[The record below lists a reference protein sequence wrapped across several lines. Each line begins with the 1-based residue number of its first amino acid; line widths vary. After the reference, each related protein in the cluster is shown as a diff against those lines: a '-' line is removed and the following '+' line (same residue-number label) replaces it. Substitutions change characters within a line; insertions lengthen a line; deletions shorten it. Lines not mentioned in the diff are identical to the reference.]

1 LCQKR
6 KRGTTYKKN
15 PNTKKRRYPM
25 RHSIII
31 DSLPQAFK
39 VIKEMNLNTDQDDS
53 DYRTAGRRSLET
65 ILEGRMQERISF
77 YLDEMSRLGEADR
90 RNGYFSRHLVTEL
103 GDIELHIP
111 RTRHFSPIRIVR
123 AYARR
128 APHIDR
134 MILACFVLG
143 ISTRKVATA
152 LLPVLGEPVSAAT
165 VSRVAKSLDTVVA
178 AFHRRPI
185 TRQYRFLIFD
195 GVVLKR
201 KTGAGSVKR
210 VVLVAL
216 GITPEGRKEVIDF
229 AIAPGESQGAWENFL
244 TDLYR
249 RGLNEETVAMIVT
262 DGGKGLLA
270 ALPMVYP
277 KIPIQRCWAH
287 KSRNVLTYVRKADRE
302 AVKDDLHAIQY
313 ASGIKKAQMAI
324 GAFARRWKQIYPR
337 AVSCLLADEEDLLS
351 FFQIKD
357 SSWWSQ
363 VRTTNAIERR
373 FREVRRRTR
382 PMGVFSDRTSME
394 RILYA
399 VFSYENLRQGVA
411 TPFLAVTQNS

>member
-1 LCQKR
+1 
-6 KRGTTYKKN
+6 
-15 PNTKKRRYPM
+15 M
-25 RHSIII
+25 RHTVVIN
-31 DSLPQAFK
+31 SLPQAYE
-39 VIKEMNLNTDQDDS
+39 VIKEMNLDNDHWDA
-53 DYRTAGRRSLET
+53 DYRRLGRQSLAT
-65 ILEGRMQERISF
+65 ILEERMQERISF
-77 YLDEMSRLGEADR
+77 YLDEMARLGAADR
-90 RNGYFSRHLVTEL
+90 RNGSFSRHLVTEL
-103 GDIELHIP
+103 GDIELHVP

-152 LLPVLGEPVSAAT
+152 LLPVLGEPVSATT
-165 VSRVAKSLDTVVA
+165 VSRVATSLDTAVA

-185 TRQYRFLIFD
+185 KRPYRFLIFD

-201 KTGAGSVKR
+201 RTGAGSVKR
-210 VVLVAL
+210 VVLVVL
-216 GITPEGRKEVIDF
+216 GITPDGRKEVIDF
-229 AIAPGESQGAWENFL
+229 SIALGESREAWEGFL
-244 TDLYR
+244 TDCYK
-249 RGLNEETVAMIVT
+249 RGLTEEGIEMMVS

-270 ALPMVYP
+270 ALPLVYP

-287 KSRNVLTYVRKADRE
+287 KSRNVLNHVRKADRE
-302 AVKDDLHAIQY
+302 VVKRDLHAIQY
-313 ASGIKKAQMAI
+313 AAGIGKAQMAI
-324 GAFARRWKQIYPR
+324 GAFARRWKGTYPK
-337 AVSCLLADEEDLLS
+337 AVTCLLADEEDLLS
-351 FFQIKD
+351 FFQINNP
-357 SSWWSQ
+357 SLWPQ
-363 VRTTNAIERR
+363 IRTTNAIERR

>member
-1 LCQKR
+1 
-6 KRGTTYKKN
+6 
-15 PNTKKRRYPM
+15 M
-25 RHSIII
+25 RHRVMIT
-31 DSLPQAFK
+31 SLPQAYE
-39 VIKEMNLNTDQDDS
+39 VIKEMNLDNDYWDA
-53 DYRTAGRRSLET
+53 DYRSAGRQSVAT
-65 ILEGRMQERISF
+65 ILEDRMQERISW
-77 YLDEMSRLGEADR
+77 YLTEMARLGASDR
-90 RNGYFSRHLVTEL
+90 RNGSFSRHLVTEL
-103 GDIELHIP
+103 GDIALSIP
-111 RTRHFSPIRIVR
+111 RTRRFSPIRIVR

-143 ISTRKVATA
+143 ISTRKVAQA
-152 LLPVLGEPVSAAT
+152 LLPVLGEPVSAT
-165 VSRVAKSLDTVVA
+165 SVSRVARSLDTAVA

-185 TRQYRFLIFD
+185 RRAYRFLIFD
-195 GVVLKR
+195 GVVLTR

-216 GITPEGRKEVIDF
+216 GITAEGRKEVIDF
-229 AIAPGESQGAWENFL
+229 AIAPGESQHAWEAFL

-249 RGLNEETVAMIVT
+249 RGLSEESVELIVT

-270 ALPMVYP
+270 ALPTVYP

-287 KSRNVLTYVRKADRE
+287 KSRNVLNYVRKADWE
-302 AVKDDLHAIQY
+302 LVKADLHAIQY
-313 ASGIKKAQMAI
+313 ASGIREAQRAI
-324 GAFARRWKQIYPR
+324 GAFSRSWEHTYPK
-337 AVSCLLADEEDLLS
+337 AVACLLADEEELLS

-382 PMGVFSDRTSME
+382 PMGVFSDKTSME

>member
-1 LCQKR
+1 
-6 KRGTTYKKN
+6 
-15 PNTKKRRYPM
+15 
-25 RHSIII
+25 
-31 DSLPQAFK
+31 
-39 VIKEMNLNTDQDDS
+39 MNLDTDQEDS
-53 DYRTAGRRSLET
+53 DYRSAGRHSLET
-65 ILEGRMQERISF
+65 ILEGRMQERISW
-77 YLDEMSRLGEADR
+77 YLEEMARVGEVDR
-90 RNGYFSRHLVTEL
+90 RNGHFSRHLLTEL
-103 GDIELHIP
+103 GNIELNIP
-111 RTRHFSPIRIVR
+111 RTRRFSPVRIVR

-128 APHIDR
+128 APQIDR

-143 ISTRKVATA
+143 ISTRKVAQA
-152 LLPVLGEPVSAAT
+152 LLPVLGESVSATT
-165 VSRVAKSLDTVVA
+165 VSRVARSLDTAVA

-185 TRQYRFLIFD
+185 KRQYRFLIFD

-229 AIAPGESQGAWENFL
+229 SIAPGESQGAWESFL
-244 TDLYR
+244 TDLYG
-249 RGLNEETVAMIVT
+249 RGLTEEGVEMIVS

-270 ALPMVYP
+270 ALPVVYP

-287 KSRNVLTYVRKADRE
+287 KSINVLNHARKADWE
-302 AVKDDLHAIQY
+302 AVKADLHAIQY
-313 ASGIKKAQMAI
+313 AAGIREAQTAI
-324 GAFARRWKQIYPR
+324 GAFSRRWEHIYPK
-337 AVSCLLADEEDLLS
+337 AVSCLLADEEELLS

>member
-1 LCQKR
+1 
-6 KRGTTYKKN
+6 
-15 PNTKKRRYPM
+15 M
-25 RHSIII
+25 RHNVVIT
-31 DSLPQAFK
+31 SLPQAFQ
-39 VIKEMNLNTDQDDS
+39 VIKEMNLDTDQDDS
-53 DYRTAGRRSLET
+53 DYRAAGRRSLEV
-65 ILEGRMQERISF
+65 ILEGRMQERISW
-77 YLDEMSRLGEADR
+77 YLEEMARLGASDR

-103 GDIELHIP
+103 GDIELTVP

-143 ISTRKVATA
+143 ISTCKVATA
-152 LLPVLGEPVSAAT
+152 LLPVLGEPVSATT
-165 VSRVAKSLDTVVA
+165 VSRVAKNLDTVVA

-185 TRQYRFLIFD
+185 KRQYQFLIFD

-229 AIAPGESQGAWENFL
+229 SIAPGESQGAWESFL

-249 RGLNEETVAMIVT
+249 RGLREKTIAMIVT

-287 KSRNVLTYVRKADRE
+287 KSRNVLNYVRKADRE
-302 AVKDDLHAIQY
+302 AVKSDLHAIQY
-313 ASGIKKAQMAI
+313 APGIRKAQMAI
-324 GAFARRWKQIYPR
+324 GSFTRRWKHVYPR
-337 AVSCLLADEEDLLS
+337 AVSCLLNDEEYLLS
-351 FFQIKD
+351 FFQVNDKNV
-357 SSWWSQ
+357 WPQ
-363 VRTTNAIERR
+363 MRTMPLSEGFGR
-373 FREVRRRTR
+373 
-382 PMGVFSDRTSME
+382 
-394 RILYA
+394 
-399 VFSYENLRQGVA
+399 
-411 TPFLAVTQNS
+411 

>member
-1 LCQKR
+1 
-6 KRGTTYKKN
+6 
-15 PNTKKRRYPM
+15 M
-25 RHSIII
+25 RHKVVIT
-31 DSLPQAFK
+31 SLPQAYE
-39 VIKEMNLNTDQDDS
+39 VIKEMNLDFDQQDS
-53 DYRTAGRRSLET
+53 DYRRAGRRSIEM
-65 ILEGRMQERISF
+65 ILEERMQERISY
-77 YLDEMSRLGEADR
+77 YLEEMAQAGEHDR
-90 RNGYFSRHLVTEL
+90 RNGHFSRHLLTEL
-103 GDIELHIP
+103 GDIELNIP
-111 RTRHFSPIRIVR
+111 RTRRFSPVRIVR

-128 APHIDR
+128 APQIDR

-143 ISTRKVATA
+143 ISTRKVAHA
-152 LLPVLGEPVSAAT
+152 LLPVLGEPVSATT
-165 VSRVAKSLDTVVA
+165 VSRVARSLDTAVA

-185 TRQYRFLIFD
+185 KRAYRFLIFD
-195 GVVLKR
+195 GVVLTR
-201 KTGAGSVKR
+201 RTGAGSVKR

-229 AIAPGESQGAWENFL
+229 AIAPGESQSAWEAFL

-249 RGLNEETVAMIVT
+249 RGLSEETVEMIVS

-270 ALPMVYP
+270 AIPTVYP

-287 KSRNVLTYVRKADRE
+287 KSRNVLNYVRKADWE
-302 AVKDDLHAIQY
+302 AVKADLHAIQY
-313 ASGIKKAQMAI
+313 ASGIREAQMAM
-324 GAFARRWKQIYPR
+324 GAFARRWEHTYPK
-337 AVSCLLADEEDLLS
+337 AVSCLLADEEELLS

-357 SSWWSQ
+357 SSWWPQ
-363 VRTTNAIERR
+363 IRTTNAIERR

-382 PMGVFSDRTSME
+382 PMGVFSDKTSME

>member
-1 LCQKR
+1 M
-6 KRGTTYKKN
+6 
-15 PNTKKRRYPM
+15 KRR
-25 RHSIII
+25 SVVI
-31 DSLPQAFK
+31 DSLPQAYEL
-39 VIKEMNLNTDQDDS
+39 IKEMNLDTDQGDS
-53 DYRTAGRRSLET
+53 DYRTAGRRSLEA
-65 ILEGRMQERISF
+65 ILEGRMQERISW
-77 YLDEMSRLGEADR
+77 YLDEMARLGEADR
-90 RNGYFSRHLVTEL
+90 RNGSFSRHLLTEL
-103 GDIELHIP
+103 GDIELSIP
-111 RTRHFSPIRIVR
+111 RTRRFSPVAIVR

-128 APHIDR
+128 APQIDR

-143 ISTRKVATA
+143 ISTRKVSQA
-152 LLPVLGEPVSAAT
+152 LLPVLGEPVSATT
-165 VSRVAKSLDTVVA
+165 VSRVARSLDTAVA
-178 AFHRRPI
+178 AFHRRPL
-185 TRQYRFLIFD
+185 RRPYRFLIFD

-201 KTGAGSVKR
+201 RTGAGSVKR

-216 GITPEGRKEVIDF
+216 GITEEGRKEVIDF
-229 AIAPGESQGAWENFL
+229 SIAPGESRGAWETFL

-249 RGLNEETVAMIVT
+249 RGLSEEGLELIVT

-270 ALPMVYP
+270 ALPVVYP
-277 KIPIQRCWAH
+277 NIPIQRCWAH
-287 KSRNVLTYVRKADRE
+287 KSRNVLNYVRKADRE
-302 AVKDDLHAIQY
+302 AVKRDLHAIQY
-313 ASGIKKAQMAI
+313 ASGIHKAQMAI
-324 GAFARRWKQIYPR
+324 GAFARRWNHIYPK
-337 AVSCLLADEEDLLS
+337 AVACLLADEEQLVT

-399 VFSYENLRQGVA
+399 VFSYENHRQGVA